1 MIKVVNMYE
10 DSPTPEQ
17 LTREYAEAVDIIP
30 ALHTYQA
37 EHNAKNL
44 QKLCVEVLEFCHA
57 IYASTQ
63 NDEERKIYDRVFG
76 KIKR

>member
-1 MIKVVNMYE
+1 MINVIYE

-30 ALHTYQA
+30 ALHKYQTSHTA
-37 EHNAKNL
+37 ENL
-44 QKLCVEVLEFCHA
+44 QKLCVEVLEFCNA

-63 NDEERKIYDRVFG
+63 NDEERKVYDRVFS
-76 KIKR
+76 KIKK

>member
-30 ALHTYQA
+30 ALHKYQSA
-37 EHNAKNL
+37 HNAENL
-44 QKLCVEVLEFCHA
+44 QKLCVEVLEFCNA

-63 NDEERKIYDRVFG
+63 NDEERNVYDRVFT
-76 KIKR
+76 KIKK